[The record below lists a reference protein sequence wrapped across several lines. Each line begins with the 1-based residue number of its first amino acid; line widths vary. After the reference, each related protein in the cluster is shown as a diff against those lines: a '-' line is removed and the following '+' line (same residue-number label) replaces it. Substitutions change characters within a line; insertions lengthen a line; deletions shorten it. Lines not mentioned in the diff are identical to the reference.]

1 MLQLPAEFAAAVTAH
16 ALAEHPLEACG
27 LVAAHADG
35 RLTRVVPMRNA
46 AAARDCFRF
55 DPREQ
60 LAVWRDLE
68 ARDEWPRV
76 LYHSHTASAAYPSRD
91 DVAFAAEPQ
100 AHYLIVSTAD
110 PRRPQLRS
118 FRIVGGQVTEETL
131 SIASP
136 TAPHP

>member
-1 MLQLPAEFAAAVTAH
+1 MLQLPAKFAEAVAAH

-27 LVAAHADG
+27 LIAARADG

-46 AAARDCFRF
+46 AASQTCFRF

-76 LYHSHTASAAYPSRD
+76 FYHSHTGSPAYPSRE
-91 DVAFAAEPQ
+91 DVAFASDAQ
-100 AHYLIVSTAD
+100 AHYLIASTTD
-110 PRRPQLRS
+110 PDRPQLRS
-118 FRIVGGQVTEETL
+118 FRIAGGHVTEETL
-131 SIASP
+131 GIAG
-136 TAPHP
+136 APGAHA